1 MKNTK
6 RALLLSAL
14 AIVMSVAMLIGST
27 FAWFTDSASTAV
39 NTIQSGTLKV
49 ELQYQEKDGTWVD
62 AEGKTLDFKKA
73 AGAPTDEKIL
83 WEPGC
88 TYELPAIKVV
98 NKGNLALQYQIVITG
113 ITGDAKLNEVIEWT
127 YNGTTLEANGMILPE
142 KESDPI
148 VIEGH
153 MKESAGNEYQDL
165 TIDGIAITVYATQVT
180 YEFDSN
186 SNLYDKDAA
195 WDGVIPTTLPDTVVF
210 DAATKTVT
218 LKDPAAFAALA
229 LVRDEITANY
239 GGRVWEWSINLDTD
253 VNLLGKPWKPVTLK
267 GFKAFNGNGHVI
279 ANLYVNEN
287 GVAGL
292 FGEVTNNDSGN
303 TVISNL
309 TIDGAYVKGNES
321 VGALIGKNWVGSV
334 DNVTINNATV
344 IGNKYVG
351 GVFGW
356 GNGDVNNSTVKNST
370 VKIDKTVYKDN
381 GSINTK
387 EAGGLAGYISND
399 GSATTVDK
407 VIANNLVEN
416 VTVVAPSIASALVA
430 QPNSSNK
437 GGAKIVIENNTVKN
451 ASITT
456 TADATAAVFV
466 SYNVG
471 DKSLVQNNT
480 EENCKTSVVT
490 ASTAGLKD
498 ALKAGNETVKLG
510 AGTYTF
516 PTSDFKAGTTL
527 ICEEGTVFDGKT
539 GFNINGATVVG
550 ATFTNDNAYVCNSTT
565 VNGTYKD
572 CVFTDSDGLRYC
584 YAGETAVF
592 ENCVFD
598 TDFYGV
604 HFDGGANDLLF
615 KNCTFSGFNTF
626 GSAVTKLTLEG
637 CTFKYNGKG
646 GYCGIN
652 LWGNSELIDCTFVF
666 DGKASVE
673 WVDLCG
679 DNKTVEFTNCVIVD
693 ANGTEVDIE
702 TAGIV
707 GDYGTG
713 NTIIYN

>member
-1 MKNTK
+1 MTKIKSTK
-6 RALLLSAL
+6 RALLGSAL
-14 AIVMSVAMLIGST
+14 ALLICVSMLIGST
-27 FAWFTDSASTAV
+27 FAWFTDSVTSSG
-39 NTIQSGTLKV
+39 NIIKSGTLKV
-49 ELQYQEKDGTWVD
+49 DLVD
-62 AEGKTLDFKKA
+62 ESDNSMEGKVIEFVDQ
-73 AGAPTDEKIL
+73 DDNDL

-88 TYELPAIKVV
+88 TYKTEPVYVV
-98 NKGNLALQYQIVITG
+98 NKGNLALKYQIVIKG
-113 ITGDAKLNEVIEWT
+113 IDGNAKL
-127 YNGTTLEANGMILPE
+127 LEAIDWTVTVDGVEIELADLNGNLSAGE
-142 KESDPI
+142 KSKAI
-148 VIEGH
+148 VLSGH
-153 MKESAGNEYQDL
+153 MKESAGNEYQGL
-165 TIDGIAITVYATQVT
+165 TAEGISIVVYATQLT
-180 YEFDSN
+180 SEFDSFGN
-186 SNLYDKDAA
+186 QYDKNAA

-210 DAATKTVT
+210 DATTKTVT
-218 LKDPAAFAALA
+218 LKDPTAFAALG

-279 ANLYVNEN
+279 ANLYVSEN

-334 DNVTINNATV
+334 DKVTINNATV

-356 GNGDVNNSTVKNST
+356 GNGNINNSTVKNSS
-370 VKIDKTVYKDN
+370 VKIDNTVYKDN

-399 GSATTVDK
+399 GKATTVNK

-430 QPNSSNK
+430 QPNSSNN
-437 GGAKIVIENNTVKN
+437 GGAIIVIENNTVKN

-490 ASTAGLKD
+490 ASTEGLKD
-498 ALKAGNETVKLG
+498 ALKAGNETVNLS

-527 ICEEGTVFDGKT
+527 ICEEGTVFT
-539 GFNINGATVVG
+539 GSSKLNINGATVVG
-550 ATFTNDNAYVCNSTT
+550 ASFSNPSGTLATGT

-572 CVFTDSDGLRYC
+572 CDFVGGWGAISVG
-584 YAGETAVF
+584 YAGETVVF
-592 ENCVFD
+592 ENCNFD
-598 TDFYGV
+598 GSTYGV
-604 HFDGGANDLLF
+604 HFDGGAGDVIF
-615 KNCTFSGFNTF
+615 KNCTLSGFNTF
-626 GSAVTKLTLEG
+626 GSALTKLTFDG
-637 CTFKYNGKG
+637 CTFKASGRSSYN
-646 GYCGIN
+646 GIN

-666 DGKASVE
+666 DGKASIE

-707 GDYGTG
+707 GDYGSG